1 MLKNH
6 IKTAWRNII
15 RHRSFASLNIA
26 GLAVGLAASM
36 LILSW
41 VQHERSYDSFHT
53 DADQLYRI
61 KSKLD
66 HENFKAAVS
75 PSPLAPE
82 LKERMSEVADFVRIT
97 LPRTHYFEYQ
107 NDRYEEKA
115 VIYADTNFLEVFT
128 FPLVAGDKTSALQRP
143 DGIVITAHIAKKYF
157 NNENPIG
164 KILKIDH
171 TQQVTVTGVLKDI
184 PNNSHLQFDH
194 VLPLTF
200 LNKDH
205 FLYPNDDW
213 GHFIYYSYLRF
224 QPLHSIMNTE
234 LNTLEQHI
242 NEIYREHVE
251 GTLLKTTY
259 QLQPLKDIHLHS
271 QNLQVELAGRGN
283 YQYVN
288 TLFFVA
294 IFILVVAC
302 INFMNLATARS
313 TRRAKEVGLRKVIGA
328 NRRQLIFQFL
338 GEALMIAYFSFALA
352 IGLVWISLPL
362 FNSLANTTLDAAFFN
377 PTFFFSALGIATLT
391 GFVAGIYPAIYLSG
405 FIPIKVLKGVF
416 SGSGSGNLV
425 FRNTLVVI
433 QFVVSIALLVGTL
446 LAYQQL
452 NYLKNRNL
460 GFDKSGLV
468 YVPMVGDIWGQQHAY
483 RNALRDNP
491 LTANFSVTD
500 DVPTNLRSGTID
512 YHFEGKDPNSS
523 LILPTMDVDEHFL
536 DVFDMQ
542 LIAGRS
548 FSHQFGND
556 SSNYVVNETLVNH
569 MGLSPQ
575 EAIGKPF
582 MLWDKKGTIIGVV
595 KDFNF
600 KPASQVI
607 EPIVLKYNDWG
618 GMVVIKAPTNQLEA
632 TLKALEQI
640 NTKLNPNFPFSY
652 GFVDRDLE
660 RLYLAE
666 QRLSNL
672 FNFFALLAIFV
683 SCLGLYGLSSY
694 IAERRA
700 KEIGIRK
707 ILGSSSLSIFYLLS
721 KNFLAL
727 VAIAICIALP
737 FSWYAGKT
745 WLASF
750 AYRIDIHW
758 NILILAAGIATLTA
772 MVTTS
777 YQAWKS
783 ARANPVNSLRDE

>member
-1 MLKNH
+1 MFKNH
-6 IKTAWRNII
+6 IKIAWRNII
-15 RHRSFASLNIA
+15 RHRSFACLNIA

-61 KSKLD
+61 KSMLD
-66 HENFKAAVS
+66 HEHFKAAVS

-97 LPRTHYFEYQ
+97 LPRTHYFEYRDDQ
-107 NDRYEEKA
+107 YEEKG
-115 VIYADTNFLEVFT
+115 VIYADTNFLDVFT
-128 FPLVAGDKTSALQRP
+128 FPLVAGHTTSALQRP
-143 DGIVITAHIAKKYF
+143 DGIVITARIAKKYF
-157 NNENPIG
+157 NDENPIG
-164 KILKIDH
+164 KVLKIDH

-184 PNNSHLQFDH
+184 PDNSHLQFDY

-205 FLYPNDDW
+205 YLYPNDDW
-213 GHFIYYSYLRF
+213 GHFIYHSYLRL
-224 QPLHSIMNTE
+224 QLPHSTHHTG
-234 LNTLEQHI
+234 LKALEQHI

-271 QNLQVELAGRGN
+271 QNLQVEWAARGN

-294 IFILVVAC
+294 IFILIVAC

-328 NRRQLIFQFL
+328 HRMQLIFQFL
-338 GEALMIAYFSFALA
+338 SEALMIAYFSFALA

-362 FNSLANTTLDAAFFN
+362 FNNLANASLDAAFFN
-377 PTFFFSALGIATLT
+377 PSFFLSALGIATLT
-391 GFVAGIYPAIYLSG
+391 GFVAGIYPAIYLSS
-405 FIPIKVLKGVF
+405 FIPIKVLKGIF
-416 SGSGSGNLV
+416 GGSGSGNLV

-433 QFVVSIALLVGTL
+433 QFVVSIMLLVGTL

-452 NYLKNRNL
+452 NHLKNRNL

-468 YVPMVGDIWGQQHAY
+468 YVPMIGDIWGQQQAY
-483 RNALRDNP
+483 RNALRENP

-523 LILPTMDVDEHFL
+523 LVLPTMDVDEHFL

-556 SSNYVVNETLVNH
+556 SSNYIVNETLVSH

-575 EAIGKPF
+575 QAIGIPF
-582 MLWDKKGTIIGVV
+582 TLWDKKGMIIGVV

-618 GMVVIKAPTNQLEA
+618 GMVVIKAPRNKLEV
-632 TLKALEQI
+632 TLKALMQI

-660 RLYLAE
+660 ELYLGE

-672 FNFFALLAIFV
+672 FHFFALLAIFV

-707 ILGSSSLSIFYLLS
+707 ILGSSSISIFYLLS
-721 KNFLAL
+721 KNFLTL
-727 VAIAICIALP
+727 VAIAISIALP

-777 YQAWKS
+777 YQAWKA
-783 ARANPVNSLRDE
+783 ARANPVDSLRDE

>member
-1 MLKNH
+1 MIKNY
-6 IKTAWRNII
+6 IKIAWRNII
-15 RHRSFASLNIA
+15 RHRSFAFLNIA
-26 GLAVGLAASM
+26 GLAVGLAASI

-41 VQHERSYDSFHT
+41 AQHERSYDSFHA
-53 DADQLYRI
+53 DIDQLYRVT
-61 KSKLD
+61 STLD
-66 HENFKAAVS
+66 QENFRAAVS

-97 LPRTHYFEYQ
+97 LPRTHYFEY
-107 NDRYEEKA
+107 NDGRYEEKA
-115 VIYADTNFLEVFT
+115 VIYADTNFLDVFT
-128 FPLVAGDKTSALQRP
+128 FPLVAGNKASALQRP
-143 DGIVITAHIAKKYF
+143 DGIVITARMARKYF
-157 NNENPIG
+157 NDENPIG
-164 KILKIDH
+164 KVLKIDH

-184 PNNSHLQFDH
+184 PNNSHLQFDY

-205 FLYPNDDW
+205 FLYPHDDW
-213 GHFIYYSYLRF
+213 GHFIYYSYLRL
-224 QPLHSIMNTE
+224 QPLHSTMNTE

-328 NRRQLIFQFL
+328 NRLQLIFQFL

-352 IGLVWISLPL
+352 IGMVWISLPL
-362 FNSLANTTLDAAFFN
+362 FNNLANTTFGAAFFN
-377 PTFFFSALGIATLT
+377 LTFFLSALGIATFM
-391 GFVAGIYPAIYLSG
+391 GFVAGIYPAIYLSS
-405 FIPIKVLKGVF
+405 FIPIKVLKGIF
-416 SGSGSGNLV
+416 AGSGTGNLV

-433 QFVVSIALLVGTL
+433 QFVVSIMLLVGTL

-468 YVPMVGDIWGQQHAY
+468 YVPMVGDIWGQQQAY

-512 YHFEGKDPNSS
+512 YYFDGKDPNSS

-548 FSHQFGND
+548 FSPQFGND
-556 SSNYVVNETLVNH
+556 SSNYIVNKTLVSH

-575 EAIGKPF
+575 QAIGKPF
-582 MLWDKKGTIIGVV
+582 TLWDKKGMIIGVV

-600 KPASQVI
+600 KPASQII

-632 TLKALEQI
+632 TLKALRKI
-640 NTKLNPNFPFSY
+640 NTQLNPNFPFSY

-660 RLYLAE
+660 ELYLGE

-694 IAERRA
+694 VAERRA

-707 ILGSSSLSIFYLLS
+707 ILGSSSFSIFYLLS
-721 KNFLAL
+721 KNFLVL
-727 VAIAICIALP
+727 VAIAMSIALP

-772 MVTTS
+772 MLTTS
-777 YQAWKS
+777 YQAWKA
-783 ARANPVNSLRDE
+783 ARTNPVDSLRDE

>member
-1 MLKNH
+1 MIRNY
-6 IKTAWRNII
+6 IRIAWRNII
-15 RHRSFASLNIA
+15 RQRSFAFLNIV

-41 VQHERSYDSFHT
+41 VQHERSYDSFHVH
-53 DADQLYRI
+53 ADQLYRI
-61 KSKLD
+61 TAKLD
-66 HENFKAAVS
+66 QENFKAAVS

-82 LKERMSEVADFVRIT
+82 LKERISEVADFVRIT
-97 LPRTHYFEYQ
+97 VPRTHYFEY
-107 NDRYEEKA
+107 NDDRYEEKA
-115 VIYADTNFLEVFT
+115 VIYADTNFFEVFT
-128 FPLVAGDKTSALQRP
+128 FPFVAGDITAALQRP
-143 DGIVITAHIAKKYF
+143 DGIVITERIAKKYF
-157 NNENPIG
+157 NKENPIG
-164 KILKIDH
+164 KVLKFDH
-171 TQQVTVTGVLKDI
+171 TQQVTVTGVLADI
-184 PNNSHLQFDH
+184 PSHSHLQFDY

-205 FLYPNDDW
+205 YLYPNDDW
-213 GHFIYYSYLRF
+213 GHFIYYSYLRL
-224 QPLHSIMNTE
+224 QPHRSAMDTGLPV
-234 LNTLEQHI
+234 LEQGI
-242 NEIYREHVE
+242 TEIYREHVE
-251 GTLLKTTY
+251 GSLLKTSY
-259 QLQPLKDIHLHS
+259 QLQSLKDIHLHS
-271 QNLQVELAGRGN
+271 QNLQVELAERGN

-294 IFILVVAC
+294 IFILAVAC

-313 TRRAKEVGLRKVIGA
+313 ARRAKEVGLRKVIGA
-328 NRRQLIFQFL
+328 NRLQLILQFL
-338 GEALMIAYFSFALA
+338 GEALMIVYFSFILA

-362 FNSLANTTLDAAFFN
+362 FNELANTTLDAVFFH
-377 PTFFFSALGIATLT
+377 PTFLFYAVSVATIT
-391 GFVAGIYPAIYLSG
+391 GLVAGIYPAVYLSG
-405 FIPIKVLKGVF
+405 FVPAKALKGVF
-416 SGSGSGNLV
+416 SGTGNGNLV
-425 FRNTLVVI
+425 FRNTLVVV
-433 QFVVSIALLVGTL
+433 QFVVSITLLVGTI

-460 GFDKSGLV
+460 GFDKSGLL
-468 YVPMVGDIWGQQHAY
+468 YVPMVGNIWGQQQAY

-512 YHFEGKDPNSS
+512 YHFEGKEPNSS

-536 DVFDMQ
+536 DVFDMK
-542 LIAGRS
+542 LVAGRS

-556 SSNYVVNETLVNH
+556 SSNYVVNETLVNI

-575 EAIGKPF
+575 EALGKPF
-582 MLWDKKGTIIGVV
+582 TLWDKKGMIIGVV

-618 GMVVIKAPTNQLEA
+618 GMVVVKTSSQQLVA
-632 TLKALEQI
+632 TRNALEEI

-652 GFVDRDLE
+652 GFVDQDLE
-660 RLYLAE
+660 RLYLGE

-672 FNFFALLAIFV
+672 FNFFAMLAIFV

-707 ILGSSSLSIFYLLS
+707 IMGSSSVSIFYLLS
-721 KNFLAL
+721 KSFLAL

-737 FSWYAGKT
+737 LSWYAGNT

-750 AYRIDIHW
+750 AYRIDVHW
-758 NILILAAGIATLTA
+758 SIFILAAGVATTTA

-777 YQAWKS
+777 YQAWKA
-783 ARANPVNSLRDE
+783 ARTKPVDSLRDE